1 MESLFEFLSHTG
13 YAGAAEALRESPAA
27 FEKWCDDRLTDA
39 LRGAR
44 TDIDGIAPLAAYW
57 FAVQNE
63 VRNVRI
69 ILSAKCSGM
78 SDETVR
84 GRVREQYV

>member
-1 MESLFEFLSHTG
+1 M
-13 YAGAAEALRESPAA
+13 SPAA
-27 FEKWCDDRLTDA
+27 FEKWCDDRLLTL
-39 LRGAR
+39 LRGAK

-69 ILSAKCSGM
+69 ILSAKCIGL
-78 SDETVR
+78 SDEAVR
-84 GRVREQYV
+84 GRVRELYV